1 MKEMKKSHEINKNY
15 YLERYSQKKILDHT
29 KALNYS
35 EEKKEKRKKN
45 K

>member
-15 YLERYSQKKILDHT
+15 SYLERYSQKKILDHT
-29 KALNYS
+29 STKLFR
-35 EEKKEKRKKN
+35 RKKIIKNN